1 MSDALLLLPD
11 FVLILLGLAI
21 CRLTALDRQVWD
33 AVERLVYHVLFP
45 ALLFGSILKQP
56 IEPASALPMMGG
68 ALAITVVGIGLAAI
82 VGRLR
87 GTDRWLHASGQQIA
101 FRMNSY
107 IALAMADRAGG
118 TEGVAAMAIA
128 LSVAIPVVNVAA
140 VWPLARQGGQRYLVE
155 LARNP
160 LILATVSAL
169 ALQALGITLPEPA
182 LATVQRL
189 GSPAVA
195 LGLMAVG
202 AGLQLGSLRSAPAL
216 TAQLLGIRHLV
227 LPLTGMAAAASIPGL
242 TPVQQWVLVGFGA
255 LPTATSAYVLAAR
268 MGGNGPYVAGLVT
281 VSTLLS
287 MALLPATL
295 ALWRVMG

>member
-11 FVLILLGLAI
+11 FALILLGLTL
-21 CRLTALDRQVWD
+21 CRLTALDRKVWD
-33 AVERLVYHVLFP
+33 GVERLVYHVLFP
-45 ALLFGSILKQP
+45 ALLFASILNKP
-56 IEPASALPMMGG
+56 IEWTSALPLMAGG
-68 ALAITVVGIGLAAI
+68 LMITSSGIALALV

-107 IALAMADRAGG
+107 VALALAERAGG
-118 TEGVAAMAIA
+118 ADGLAAMAVVI
-128 LSVAIPVVNVAA
+128 SVTIPACNVAA
-140 VWPLARQGGQRYLVE
+140 VWPLARQGGHRYLAE

-160 LILATVSAL
+160 LILATVSGL
-169 ALQALGITLPEPA
+169 AFQALGVALPEPV
-182 LATVQRL
+182 LATIQRV
-189 GSPAVA
+189 GAPAVP

-202 AGLQLGSLRSAPAL
+202 AGLQLGSLRAAPAL
-216 TAQLLGIRHLV
+216 TTQLLAIRHIA
-227 LPLTGMAAAASIPGL
+227 LPLVGLACAALIPGL
-242 TPVQQWVLVGFGA
+242 TPVQQMVLVGFGA

-287 MALLPATL
+287 MALLPGAM
-295 ALWRVMG
+295 ALWRAVG